1 MPYSVNYEIESY
13 DLDEA
18 LTHLE
23 ARKSVSNVQVQRRS
37 NAVPMTPFT
46 PSMLPVFQLEL
57 NSPAPQERLPT
68 YDELPP
74 TIPYDEPAPLKQLAT
89 QQQTEP
95 TQNVPPQAEP
105 HRQPTE
111 LIHDLETCQV
121 CKRDIVENDPVYLR
135 CGDVFCGPCIRKH
148 FKSGKHTQ
156 RVCPHC
162 GKRYV
167 CVFSIGETVFP
178 LLARYRRV
186 EIARKARLS
195 MTLKRQ
201 TSDAEPVKSERT

>member
-1 MPYSVNYEIESY
+1 MPFNINCEIESY

-23 ARKSVSNVQVQRRS
+23 ARKSVSNVLVKRRS
-37 NAVPMTPFT
+37 NAVPMTPFS
-46 PSMLPVFQLEL
+46 PSMLPVFQFEL
-57 NSPAPQERLPT
+57 NSPSLPRQQSNTRLPT

-74 TIPYDEPAPLKQLAT
+74 TIPYDEPLDEPQPPAPQTVSQQAELPQNKQPAPQTKLP
-89 QQQTEP
+89 QNERLHRQLTEP
-95 TQNVPPQAEP
+95 T
-105 HRQPTE
+105 
-111 LIHDLETCQV
+111 HDLETCQV

-162 GKRYV
+162 GKRYT
-167 CVFSIGETVFP
+167 CVFSIGKTEFL
-178 LLARYRRV
+178 LLADTAESKLRRRRV
-186 EIARKARLS
+186 CW
-195 MTLKRQ
+195 
-201 TSDAEPVKSERT
+201 